1 MVRLM
6 VAALFSIVSFDASAI
21 VRYMVQDMTCGQ
33 VQDAVERDGTAIL
46 YRQGKSGIL
55 LYDRFVRDGSLCAT
69 GYTTIRER
77 VRVADTEDCRVT
89 KCVEAQRF
97 GN

>member
-1 MVRLM
+1 MFRLA
-6 VAALFSIVSFDASAI
+6 VATFFSVISFDAFAV
-21 VRYMVQDMTCGQ
+21 VRYMVQDMTCEQ
-33 VQDAVERDGTAIL
+33 VQQAVERDGIAIL
-46 YRQGKSGIL
+46 YRQGNSGIV

-69 GYTTIRER
+69 GYTSARER
-77 VRVADTEDCRVT
+77 VRVADTDDCRVT